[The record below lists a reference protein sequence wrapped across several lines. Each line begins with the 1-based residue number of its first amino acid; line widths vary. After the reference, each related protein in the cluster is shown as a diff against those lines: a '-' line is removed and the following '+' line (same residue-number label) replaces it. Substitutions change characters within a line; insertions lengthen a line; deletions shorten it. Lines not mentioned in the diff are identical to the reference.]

1 MRLSPA
7 VIITILTACS
17 SGYGP
22 SDPGGGGGGGGPVGS
37 VTVGPGIVFVSRHN
51 GSINPAV
58 DTVVAGAT
66 VTWTWTGN
74 DAHSV
79 RSIGAPDF
87 TSSNTKA
94 GSGTYAVRFDVP
106 GTYRY
111 DCIVHGQ
118 AMTGTVVVMA
128 AAQSPTSLQRRIK
141 P

>member
-1 MRLSPA
+1 MRVSPA

-22 SDPGGGGGGGGPVGS
+22 SGPGGGGGPVGS
-37 VTVGPGIVFVSRHN
+37 VTVGPSTAFVSRHN

-58 DTVVAGAT
+58 DTIVAGAT

-79 RSIGAPDF
+79 RSIGAPSF
-87 TSSNTKA
+87 TSSNTKT
-94 GSGTYAVRFDVP
+94 GSGSYAVRFDVP
-106 GTYRY
+106 GTYQY

-118 AMTGTVVVMA
+118 AMTGRVVVTA
-128 AAQSPTSLQRRIK
+128 ATTQSPASSQ
-141 P
+141 